1 MRSFNYLP
9 NLTKLAAPQAGYVPK
24 LTTSSSQK
32 SQGSVTPSSG
42 FGVSF
47 SDAKRNTS
55 KTLGGAL
62 SGTNTNLKDMAG
74 EFKAT
79 PDKIMPS
86 ITYNGSVGPF
96 KSLEF
101 NPMSYQRST
110 FSPKSDYYNGQ
121 FMNPINTQNP
131 YGQDSV
137 EFTGPM
143 LRGTF

>member
-9 NLTKLAAPQAGYVPK
+9 NLVKLAAPQADYVPK
-24 LTTSSSQK
+24 LTTGTPQQAQNASKPSQ
-32 SQGSVTPSSG
+32 G

-47 SDAKRNTS
+47 SNAAKNAP

-74 EFKAT
+74 EFSGHKE
-79 PDKIMPS
+79 KIMPS
-86 ITYNGSVGPF
+86 ITYNGNVGPF

-101 NPMSYQRST
+101 NPMMHQKST
-110 FSPKSDYYNGQ
+110 FSPKADYYNGQ